1 MVTREQLIAPSK
13 RPIERVTL
21 PDRGEIMMR
30 GMSAGE
36 LISFQRSL
44 QPNKKNGAVP
54 DDDTTLAAK
63 LIVRCIV
70 DKDGNRLLQDDDWKY
85 VLSSWSGAELI
96 ATQSVIMRLNG
107 YGSAEGN
114 D

>member
-1 MVTREQLIAPSK
+1 MLTREQLIAPSK
-13 RPIERVTL
+13 RPIEKVML
-21 PDRGEIMMR
+21 PDRGEILMR

-36 LISFQRSL
+36 LMSFQRSV
-44 QPNKKNGAVP
+44 QSKKNGAAS

-70 DKDGNRLLQDDDWKY
+70 DRDGNRLMQDDDWKY
-85 VLSSWSGAELI
+85 VLSQWSGAELI
-96 ATQSVIMRLNG
+96 AAQNIIMRLNG

-114 D
+114 A

>member
-21 PDRGEIMMR
+21 AEPRGEIMMR

-36 LISFQRSL
+36 LIAFQKSI
-44 QPNKKNGAVP
+44 QPKKNGAAL

-63 LIVRCIV
+63 LIVRCVV
-70 DKDGNRLLQDDDWKY
+70 DKDGNRLMQDDDWKY
-85 VLSSWSGAELI
+85 VLSEWSGAELM
-96 ATQSVIMRLNG
+96 AAQSIIMRLNG